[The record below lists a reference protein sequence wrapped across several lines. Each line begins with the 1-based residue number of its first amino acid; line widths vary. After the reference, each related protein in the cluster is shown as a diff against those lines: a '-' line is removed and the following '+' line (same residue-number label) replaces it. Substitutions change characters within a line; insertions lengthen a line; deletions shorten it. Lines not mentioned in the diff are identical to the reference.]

1 MDFNHTEDRRMLE
14 DTLSRY
20 VREQYSH
27 DVRMELAQ
35 SDRGFSAEHY
45 SALCELGIA
54 GALLPESVGGFGG
67 AGYDLA
73 VVFEQLGR
81 GLVVEPFLASSVLSA
96 RLLATLAADTQAE
109 LLSGAIDGSRQLALA
124 HAETESRYELNRVAT
139 TAKSAGDNW
148 VLNGHKALS
157 LNADSADMLLVSAR
171 TGGDTDSEA
180 GISVF
185 LVDPSAAGVEVK
197 SYPTVDGYRAAD
209 VVLKDA
215 QAQAILGNP
224 GDAYEAI
231 EAAVAAGIVALCAEA
246 LGAMEVCKETTLEYL
261 QTRKQ
266 FGVPI
271 GKFQALQHRMVDVL
285 IEIEQAR
292 SAVINAAGNLE
303 SERRTRERHVS
314 AAKNLIGRAARLVAE
329 ESIQMHGGIA
339 MTWEY
344 SLPHYAKRL
353 IMLDH
358 LLGDTDHH
366 LERFIRFSR

>member
-1 MDFNHTEDRRMLE
+1 MDFNHTEDRRMLQ
-14 DTLSRY
+14 DTLARY

-27 DVRMELAQ
+27 DVRMETAE
-35 SDRGFSAEHY
+35 SERGYSSEHY
-45 SALCELGIA
+45 NALCELGIA

-81 GLVVEPFLASSVLSA
+81 GLVVEPFLASAVLGA
-96 RLLATLAADTQAE
+96 RLVSTLAADTQSDLIAA
-109 LLSGAIDGSRQLALA
+109 AIDGSKQLSFA
-124 HAETESRYELNRVAT
+124 HAETDSRYELNRVAA
-139 TAKSAGDNW
+139 TATSSADGW
-148 VLNGHKALS
+148 ELSGHKTLA
-157 LNADSADMLLVSAR
+157 LNADSADALLVSAR
-171 TGGDTDSEA
+171 TAGDVDSES

-185 LVDPSAAGVEVK
+185 TVNPAAAGVEIK

-209 VVLKDA
+209 IVLNGVKADA
-215 QAQAILGNP
+215 LLGTA
-224 GDAYEAI
+224 GDAYTAI
-231 EAAVAAGIVALCAEA
+231 ESAVAAGIVALCAEA

-303 SERRTRERHVS
+303 ADRRTRERHVS

-353 IMLDH
+353 VMLDH

-366 LERFIRFSR
+366 LERFIRFSG

>member
-1 MDFNHTEDRRMLE
+1 MDFNHTEDRRMLQ
-14 DTLSRY
+14 DTLARY

-27 DVRMELAQ
+27 DVRMDVAQ
-35 SDRGFSAEHY
+35 SDNGYSTDHY
-45 SALCELGIA
+45 NALCELGIA

-67 AGYDLA
+67 AGHDLA

-81 GLVVEPFLASSVLSA
+81 GLVVEPFLASAVLGA
-96 RLLATLAADTQAE
+96 RLLSTLAADTQAD
-109 LLSGAIDGSRQLALA
+109 LITAAIDGSKKLAFA
-124 HAETESRYELNRVAT
+124 HAETDSRYELNRVAA
-139 TAKSAGDNW
+139 TATSGADGW
-148 VLNGHKALS
+148 ELSGHKVLA
-157 LNADSADMLLVSAR
+157 LNADSADVLLVSAR
-171 TGGDTDSEA
+171 TAGDVDSET

-185 LVDPSAAGVEVK
+185 LIDPKTAGVEIK

-209 VVLKDA
+209 VVLNGAKAD
-215 QAQAILGNP
+215 AILGSA
-224 GDAYEAI
+224 GDAYAAI
-231 EAAVAAGIVALCAEA
+231 ESSVAAGVVALCAEA

-303 SERRTRERHVS
+303 ADRRTRERHVS